1 MKRLSLY
8 LFLLLFT
15 LQTPSW
21 TDDIRDFQIEGM
33 SLGDSALDYF
43 TKEELNNALDI
54 TYYKNNTF
62 MYYFLDV
69 PNSQTYESIQITV
82 KPDDK
87 KYIIYN
93 LDGHIFYYKNIKN
106 CYKKMDEVKKD
117 IDSVFTVKSKS
128 DTANHP
134 IDETGNSKYS
144 RIAYRFPSGDIAEI
158 ICYDMSKK
166 LEGKGKYDRFA
177 ITLGLKEFRSF
188 LTNVQYK

>member
-1 MKRLSLY
+1 MKKFLAILVLG
-8 LFLLLFT
+8 LFLI
-15 LQTPSW
+15 TPSW
-21 TDDIRDFQIEGM
+21 ADDIRDFQIEGM
-33 SLGDSALDYF
+33 SIGDSALDYF

-134 IDETGNSKYS
+134 IDETGESVANGIYLD
-144 RIAYRFPSGDIAEI
+144 FPSGDSIDTE
-158 ICYDMSKK
+158 CYIWGKK
-166 LEGKGKYDRFA
+166 IQEDENYESNLSVSLSTKVITDFLKYEA
-177 ITLGLKEFRSF
+177 
-188 LTNVQYK
+188 Y